1 MKHTADPNS
10 LLGHW
15 CDVVANMKPGQKLK
29 VKYYDL
35 RPIGGYHHNGA
46 DFGPVDRILG
56 NMIGSAFTHSYDT
69 DPMTGDII
77 FTRHEDTSHRHYVSP
92 DQRQIIIIDEAAN
105 IQPESWPNPE
115 KSE

>member
-1 MKHTADPNS
+1 MTTHLSADAALAKELS
-10 LLGHW
+10 LSAGRL
-15 CDVVANMKPGQKLK
+15 LL
-29 VKYYDL
+29 DL
-35 RPIGGYHHNGA
+35 RA

-56 NMIGSAFTHSYDT
+56 NIIGSAFTHSYDT

-77 FTRHEDTSHRHYVSP
+77 FIRHEDTSHRHYVSP